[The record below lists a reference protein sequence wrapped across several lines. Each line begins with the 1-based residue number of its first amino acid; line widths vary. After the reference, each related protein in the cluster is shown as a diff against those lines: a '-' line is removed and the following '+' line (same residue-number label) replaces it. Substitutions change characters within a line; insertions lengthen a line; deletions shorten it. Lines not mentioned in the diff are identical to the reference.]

1 MAAMVGESFNAVDVG
16 ECFDVV
22 DRSVATTGRR
32 KHAYGEGRVH
42 FSFIGDNH
50 SPRQPKQ
57 TIRKGVLVSLSTE
70 VDEPIDVSDA
80 VDITDAPSGTLMP
93 FEDVMCMMSDMVK
106 ARRPERGISLKD
118 IRQSKLGSTF
128 FSMLLNCNGAM
139 LSGQSAS

>member
-1 MAAMVGESFNAVDVG
+1 MVGESFNAVDVG

-32 KHAYGEGRVH
+32 KRAYGEGRVH

-80 VDITDAPSGTLMP
+80 VDITDGSLEEPGKRSLQPPTPPRRGKSCTSMRWQTNLM
-93 FEDVMCMMSDMVK
+93 
-106 ARRPERGISLKD
+106 
-118 IRQSKLGSTF
+118 
-128 FSMLLNCNGAM
+128 
-139 LSGQSAS
+139 